1 MIEIG
6 IPGLVVAFLPT
17 LVVLAIML
25 AWTADVGTGLYATA
39 RMLAQLLAVGF
50 VLVFIFESESPLF
63 IAGVVTIMLLVASH
77 IAIRP
82 IPHTTLRHYV
92 IALFAV
98 TVSSLATLALVTQL
112 VIDIEPW
119 FSPRYVV
126 PLAGMIIAGAM
137 NAISLAGER
146 VHVELARGEPWDT
159 AQRTAFKASII
170 PITNSLFAVGIVALP
185 GMMTGQILSGVSPLV
200 AVKYQIVVMNM
211 LFGAAGATSALYL
224 VLSKRF
230 AAPTS
235 VGESKGAD

>member
-17 LVVLAIML
+17 LVVLAIMY
-25 AWTADVGTGLYATA
+25 AWTAGVGTGVYATV

-63 IAGVVTIMLLVASH
+63 IAGVVAVMLLVASS
-77 IAIRP
+77 IAVRP
-82 IPHTTLRHYV
+82 IPETTWRSYGLAL
-92 IALFAV
+92 IAISL
-98 TVSSLATLALVTQL
+98 SSVATLALVTQS
-112 VIDIEPW
+112 VIGVEPW
-119 FSPRYVV
+119 FSPRYIV

-146 VHVELARGEPWDT
+146 MHVELSRGGAYEAAR
-159 AQRTAFKASII
+159 RTAFKASII

-211 LFGAAGATSALYL
+211 LFGATGAASALYL
-224 VLSKRF
+224 VLCKHYGKQRS
-230 AAPTS
+230 AVS
-235 VGESKGAD
+235 

>member
-6 IPGLVVAFLPT
+6 APGLVFAFLPT
-17 LVVLAIML
+17 LVVLAIMY
-25 AWTADVGTGLYATA
+25 AWTAGVGTGIYATA

-63 IAGVVTIMLLVASH
+63 IAGVITIMLLAASH

-82 IPHTTLRHYV
+82 IPGASGRSYV
-92 IALFAV
+92 IALIAV
-98 TVSSLATLALVTQL
+98 TLSSVVTLALVTQL
-112 VIDIEPW
+112 VIGIEPW

-137 NAISLAGER
+137 NAVSLAGER
-146 VHVELARGEPWDT
+146 VQVELSRGEAWDT
-159 AQRTAFKASII
+159 ARRTAFKASVI

-211 LFGAAGATSALYL
+211 LFGATGAASALYL

-230 AAPTS
+230 AAPGS
-235 VGESKGAD
+235 ASKSNDAD

>member
-1 MIEIG
+1 MVEIG
-6 IPGLVVAFLPT
+6 FPGLVFAFLPT
-17 LVVLAIML
+17 LVVLVIMY
-25 AWTADVGTGLYATA
+25 AWTAGVGTGIYATV

-63 IAGVVTIMLLVASH
+63 IAGVVAIMLLVASS

-82 IPHTTLRHYV
+82 IPAATRRSYCL
-92 IALFAV
+92 ALVAV
-98 TVSSLATLALVTQL
+98 TVSSLATLALVTQF
-112 VIDIEPW
+112 VIGIEPW

-137 NAISLAGER
+137 NAVSLAGER
-146 VHVELARGEPWDT
+146 MHVELSRGEPYD
-159 AQRTAFKASII
+159 AARRTAFKASII

-211 LFGAAGATSALYL
+211 LFGATGAASALYL
-224 VLSKRF
+224 TLCKHFEPRE
-230 AAPTS
+230 T
-235 VGESKGAD
+235 ETT

>member
-1 MIEIG
+1 MVEIETA
-6 IPGLVVAFLPT
+6 GLVIAFLPT
-17 LVVLAIML
+17 FVVLAIMY
-25 AWTADVGTGLYATA
+25 AWTAGVGTGIYATA

-63 IAGVVTIMLLVASH
+63 IAVVIAIMLLVASS

-82 IPHTTLRHYV
+82 IPDTTLRSYV
-92 IALFAV
+92 LALVAV
-98 TVSSLATLALVTQL
+98 AVSSLATLALVTQL
-112 VIDIEPW
+112 VIGIEPW

-146 VHVELARGEPWDT
+146 VHVELSRGEPYD
-159 AQRTAFKASII
+159 AARRTAFKASII

-211 LFGAAGATSALYL
+211 LFGATGVASALYL
-224 VLSKRF
+224 VLIERF
-230 AAPTS
+230 EAP
-235 VGESKGAD
+235 

>member
-6 IPGLVVAFLPT
+6 IPGLVAAFLPT
-17 LVVLAIML
+17 LVVLAIMY
-25 AWTADVGTGLYATA
+25 AWAAGVGTGIYATA

-50 VLVFIFESESPLF
+50 VLVFIFESDSPLF
-63 IAGVVTIMLLVASH
+63 IAGVVGVMLLAASH

-82 IPHTTLRHYV
+82 IPQATPRSYAV
-92 IALFAV
+92 ALV
-98 TVSSLATLALVTQL
+98 SISVSSLATLALVTHF
-112 VIDIEPW
+112 VIGVEPW

-146 VHVELARGEPWDT
+146 MHVEISRGESFET
-159 AQRTAFKASII
+159 ARRTAFKGSII

-211 LFGAAGATSALYL
+211 LFGTTGAASALYL
-224 VLSKRF
+224 VLSQRF
-230 AAPTS
+230 ATR
-235 VGESKGAD
+235 

>member
-1 MIEIG
+1 MIEIE

-17 LVVLAIML
+17 LVVLAIMY
-25 AWTADVGTGLYATA
+25 AWSAGVGTGIYATV

-63 IAGVVTIMLLVASH
+63 IAGVITIMLLAASH

-82 IPHTTLRHYV
+82 IPGANGRNYV
-92 IALFAV
+92 LALVAV
-98 TVSSLATLALVTQL
+98 TVSSLTTLALVTQL
-112 VIDIEPW
+112 VIGVEPW

-146 VHVELARGEPWDT
+146 VHVELSRGETWD
-159 AQRTAFKASII
+159 AARRTAFKASII
-170 PITNSLFAVGIVALP
+170 PITNSLLAVGIVALP

-211 LFGAAGATSALYL
+211 LFGATGAASAMYL
-224 VLSKRF
+224 LLSKRY
-230 AAPTS
+230 AVPETPAT
-235 VGESKGAD
+235 K

>member
-1 MIEIG
+1 MY
-6 IPGLVVAFLPT
+6 
-17 LVVLAIML
+17 
-25 AWTADVGTGLYATA
+25 AWTAGVGTGIYATV

-63 IAGVVTIMLLVASH
+63 IAGVVTIMLLAASS
-77 IAIRP
+77 IAVRP
-82 IPHTTLRHYV
+82 IPQTTRRSYGLAL
-92 IALFAV
+92 IAITL
-98 TVSSLATLALVTQL
+98 SSLATLGLVTQF
-112 VIDIEPW
+112 VIGIEPW

-146 VHVELARGEPWDT
+146 MHVELSRGEDYD
-159 AQRTAFKASII
+159 AARRTAFKASII

-211 LFGAAGATSALYL
+211 LFGATGAASALYL
-224 VLSKRF
+224 TLCKHYDKQGSGT
-230 AAPTS
+230 A
-235 VGESKGAD
+235 